1 MKKLFSGLLVFLLAV
16 TMFADSKDVVE
27 GVIEVADEG
36 KFPAGHFG
44 QAAGYLPGDS
54 IFVSNPATGVTLQF
68 LNLGTLDSAEGV
80 AVLLSKESAKTLG
93 LDKDKNVRCKL
104 NMRYGSFDESV
115 VGQAVIDESDAARMN
130 EKKENAELAKADVEV
145 PAEEKAAE
153 PVAVEEIPAETVE
166 AVAAET
172 VEAVAAETVEA
183 VAEETVPAAG
193 VPLIEEEEIAEETV
207 EDIPAETEEA
217 VAVAVE
223 SEEEIVEDYEMD
235 DEDFAGTK
243 KAVEAPSPA
252 EIAEVE
258 EAKENTAEEIVAAEA
273 VTEEAVTEEAVNE
286 EIIAE
291 EVPAEEKTAPV
302 VEESVLAEVETKP
315 VEEEIVAEDE
325 EYAPI
330 VLVPTEKVVPETT
343 PAETVEIESTM
354 SSREETAVSVVPVA
368 ESAAEDKIEVA
379 ENRTASPKTSF
390 EKYIVES
397 ESLLPKNRWYVQ
409 IASYGNVENIE
420 KTVSKY
426 SKYPLNL
433 VPNGKGAYRVIVGPL
448 NEDEYASVLKKFQ
461 AFGFKDAFLR
471 KKYSVKIITT

>member
-93 LDKDKNVRCKL
+93 LDQEKNVRCKL

-153 PVAVEEIPAETVE
+153 PVAVEEIP
-166 AVAAET
+166 AET

-258 EAKENTAEEIVAAEA
+258 EEKENTAEEIVTEEA
-273 VTEEAVTEEAVNE
+273 VTEEAVTEEAVTE
-286 EIIAE
+286 EAVTEETIAE

-302 VEESVLAEVETKP
+302 VAESVLAEVETKP

-368 ESAAEDKIEVA
+368 ESAAENKIEVA
-379 ENRTASPKTSF
+379 ETRTASPKTSF

-409 IASYGNVENIE
+409 IASYGNVGNIE

-448 NEDEYASVLKKFQ
+448 NEDEYASVLKKFK

-471 KKYSVKIITT
+471 KK

>member
-166 AVAAET
+166 AVA
-172 VEAVAAETVEA
+172 
-183 VAEETVPAAG
+183 EETVPAAG

-258 EAKENTAEEIVAAEA
+258 EEKENTAEEIVTEEAVASEA
-273 VTEEAVTEEAVNE
+273 VTEEAVTEEAVTE
-286 EIIAE
+286 EAVTEETIAE

-368 ESAAEDKIEVA
+368 ESAAENKIEVA
-379 ENRTASPKTSF
+379 ETRTASPKTSF

-448 NEDEYASVLKKFQ
+448 NEDEYASVLKKFK

-471 KKYSVKIITT
+471 KK

>member
-16 TMFADSKDVVE
+16 TMFADSKDVVD

-130 EKKENAELAKADVEV
+130 DKKENAELAKADVEV

-153 PVAVEEIPAETVE
+153 PVAVEEIP
-166 AVAAET
+166 
-172 VEAVAAETVEA
+172 AETVEA

-258 EAKENTAEEIVAAEA
+258 EEKENTAEEIVAAEA
-273 VTEEAVTEEAVNE
+273 VTEEAVAEEAVAEEAVTEEAVTE

-302 VEESVLAEVETKP
+302 VEESVLAEVETKA

-354 SSREETAVSVVPVA
+354 SSRGETAVSVAPVA
-368 ESAAEDKIEVA
+368 ESAAENKIEVA
-379 ENRTASPKTSF
+379 ETRTASPKTSF

-448 NEDEYASVLKKFQ
+448 NEDEYASVLKKFK

-471 KKYSVKIITT
+471 KK

>member
-130 EKKENAELAKADVEV
+130 DKKENAELAKADVEV

-153 PVAVEEIPAETVE
+153 PVAVEEIP
-166 AVAAET
+166 
-172 VEAVAAETVEA
+172 AETVEA

-258 EAKENTAEEIVAAEA
+258 EEKENTAEEIVASEAVTEEPVTEEA
-273 VTEEAVTEEAVNE
+273 VTEEAVTEEAVTE
-286 EIIAE
+286 ETIAE

-368 ESAAEDKIEVA
+368 ESAAENKIEVA
-379 ENRTASPKTSF
+379 ETRTASPKTSF

-448 NEDEYASVLKKFQ
+448 NEDEYASVLKKFK

-471 KKYSVKIITT
+471 KK

>member
-16 TMFADSKDVVE
+16 TMFADSKDVVD

-93 LDKDKNVRCKL
+93 IDKDKNVRCKL

-130 EKKENAELAKADVEV
+130 DKKENAELAKADVEV

-153 PVAVEEIPAETVE
+153 PVAVEEIP
-166 AVAAET
+166 AET

-258 EAKENTAEEIVAAEA
+258 EEKENTAEEI
-273 VTEEAVTEEAVNE
+273 VTEEAVTEEAVTE

-302 VEESVLAEVETKP
+302 VEESVLAEVETKA

-354 SSREETAVSVVPVA
+354 SSRGETAVSVAPVA
-368 ESAAEDKIEVA
+368 ESAAENKIEVA
-379 ENRTASPKTSF
+379 ETRTASPKTSF

-448 NEDEYASVLKKFQ
+448 NEDEYASVLKKFK

-471 KKYSVKIITT
+471 KK

>member
-93 LDKDKNVRCKL
+93 IDKDKNVRCKL

-130 EKKENAELAKADVEV
+130 DKKENAELAKADVEV

-153 PVAVEEIPAETVE
+153 PVAVEEIP
-166 AVAAET
+166 
-172 VEAVAAETVEA
+172 AETVEA

-258 EAKENTAEEIVAAEA
+258 EEKENTAEEIVTEEAVTEKA
-273 VTEEAVTEEAVNE
+273 VTEEAVNEEAVNE

-302 VEESVLAEVETKP
+302 VAESVLAEVETKP

-368 ESAAEDKIEVA
+368 ESAAENKIEVA
-379 ENRTASPKTSF
+379 ETRTASPKTSF

-448 NEDEYASVLKKFQ
+448 NEDEYASVLKKFK

-471 KKYSVKIITT
+471 KK

>member
-93 LDKDKNVRCKL
+93 LDQEKNVRCKL

-130 EKKENAELAKADVEV
+130 DKKENAELAKADVEV

-166 AVAAET
+166 AVP
-172 VEAVAAETVEA
+172 AETVEA

-258 EAKENTAEEIVAAEA
+258 EEKENTAEEIVAAEA
-273 VTEEAVTEEAVNE
+273 VTEEAVTEEAVTE
-286 EIIAE
+286 ETIAE

-368 ESAAEDKIEVA
+368 ESAAENKIEVA
-379 ENRTASPKTSF
+379 ETRTASPKTSF

-448 NEDEYASVLKKFQ
+448 NEDEYASVLKKFK

-471 KKYSVKIITT
+471 KK

>member
-93 LDKDKNVRCKL
+93 LDQEKNVRCKL

-130 EKKENAELAKADVEV
+130 DKKENAELAKADVEV

-153 PVAVEEIPAETVE
+153 PVAVEEIP
-166 AVAAET
+166 
-172 VEAVAAETVEA
+172 AETVEA

-258 EAKENTAEEIVAAEA
+258 EEKENTAEEIVAEEAVTAEAVAAEA
-273 VTEEAVTEEAVNE
+273 VTEEPVTEET
-286 EIIAE
+286 IAE

-302 VEESVLAEVETKP
+302 VEESVLAEVETKA

-368 ESAAEDKIEVA
+368 ESAAENKIEVA
-379 ENRTASPKTSF
+379 ETRTASPKTSF

-448 NEDEYASVLKKFQ
+448 NEDEYASVLKKFK

-471 KKYSVKIITT
+471 KK

>member
-1 MKKLFSGLLVFLLAV
+1 M
-16 TMFADSKDVVE
+16 
-27 GVIEVADEG
+27 
-36 KFPAGHFG
+36 
-44 QAAGYLPGDS
+44 
-54 IFVSNPATGVTLQF
+54 
-68 LNLGTLDSAEGV
+68 
-80 AVLLSKESAKTLG
+80 LLSKESAKTLG

-130 EKKENAELAKADVEV
+130 DKKENAELAKADVEV

-172 VEAVAAETVEA
+172 VEAVA
-183 VAEETVPAAG
+183 EETVPAAG

-207 EDIPAETEEA
+207 EDIPAKTEEA

-258 EAKENTAEEIVAAEA
+258 EEKENAAEEIITEEAVTEEAVAEEAVAAEA
-273 VTEEAVTEEAVNE
+273 VTEEAVAEEAVNE

-368 ESAAEDKIEVA
+368 ESAAENKIEVA
-379 ENRTASPKTSF
+379 ETRTASPKTSF

-448 NEDEYASVLKKFQ
+448 NEDEYASVLKKFK

-471 KKYSVKIITT
+471 KK

>member
-93 LDKDKNVRCKL
+93 IDKDKNVRCKL

-130 EKKENAELAKADVEV
+130 DKKENAELAKADVEV

-166 AVAAET
+166 AVP
-172 VEAVAAETVEA
+172 AETVEA

-258 EAKENTAEEIVAAEA
+258 EEKENTAEEIVASEAVASEA

-302 VEESVLAEVETKP
+302 VEKSVLAEVETKP

-368 ESAAEDKIEVA
+368 ESAAENKIEVA
-379 ENRTASPKTSF
+379 ETRTASPKTSF

-448 NEDEYASVLKKFQ
+448 NEDEYASVLKKFK

-471 KKYSVKIITT
+471 KK

>member
-93 LDKDKNVRCKL
+93 LDQEKNVRCKL

-130 EKKENAELAKADVEV
+130 DKKENAELAKADVEV

-153 PVAVEEIPAETVE
+153 PVAVEEIP
-166 AVAAET
+166 
-172 VEAVAAETVEA
+172 AETVEA

-258 EAKENTAEEIVAAEA
+258 EEKENTAEEIVTEEAVASEA
-273 VTEEAVTEEAVNE
+273 VTEEAVTEET
-286 EIIAE
+286 IAE

-302 VEESVLAEVETKP
+302 VEKSVLAEVETKA

-368 ESAAEDKIEVA
+368 ESAAENKIEVA
-379 ENRTASPKTSF
+379 ETRTASPKTSF

-448 NEDEYASVLKKFQ
+448 NEDEYASVLKKFK

-471 KKYSVKIITT
+471 KK

>member
-93 LDKDKNVRCKL
+93 IDKDKNVRCKL

-153 PVAVEEIPAETVE
+153 PVAVEEIP
-166 AVAAET
+166 AET

-258 EAKENTAEEIVAAEA
+258 EEKENTAEEIVAAEA
-273 VTEEAVTEEAVNE
+273 VTEEAVAAEAVNEEAVNE
-286 EIIAE
+286 KAVTEEAVTEETIAE

-368 ESAAEDKIEVA
+368 ESAAENKIEVA
-379 ENRTASPKTSF
+379 ETRTASPKTSF

-448 NEDEYASVLKKFQ
+448 NEDEYASVLKKFK

-471 KKYSVKIITT
+471 KK

>member
-130 EKKENAELAKADVEV
+130 DKKENAELAKADVEV

-153 PVAVEEIPAETVE
+153 PVAVEEIP
-166 AVAAET
+166 AET

-258 EAKENTAEEIVAAEA
+258 EEKENTAEEIVAAEA
-273 VTEEAVTEEAVNE
+273 VTEEAVNEEAVNE
-286 EIIAE
+286 EAVTEETIAE

-302 VEESVLAEVETKP
+302 VEESVLAEVETKA
-315 VEEEIVAEDE
+315 VEEENVAEDE

-368 ESAAEDKIEVA
+368 ESAAENKIEVA
-379 ENRTASPKTSF
+379 ETRTASPKTSF

-448 NEDEYASVLKKFQ
+448 NEDEYASVLKKFK

-471 KKYSVKIITT
+471 KK

>member
-16 TMFADSKDVVE
+16 TMFADSKDVVD

-166 AVAAET
+166 AVA
-172 VEAVAAETVEA
+172 
-183 VAEETVPAAG
+183 EETVPAAG
-193 VPLIEEEEIAEETV
+193 VPLIEEEEISEETV

-258 EAKENTAEEIVAAEA
+258 EEKENTAEEIVAAEA
-273 VTEEAVTEEAVNE
+273 VTEEAVAEEAVNE
-286 EIIAE
+286 EAVNEEAVTEETIAE

-302 VEESVLAEVETKP
+302 VEESVLAEVETKA
-315 VEEEIVAEDE
+315 VEEENVAEDE

-368 ESAAEDKIEVA
+368 ESAAENKIEVA
-379 ENRTASPKTSF
+379 ETRTVSPKTSF

-448 NEDEYASVLKKFQ
+448 NEDEYASVLKKFK

-471 KKYSVKIITT
+471 KK

>member
-130 EKKENAELAKADVEV
+130 DKKENAELAKADVEV

-153 PVAVEEIPAETVE
+153 PVAVEEIP
-166 AVAAET
+166 AET

-223 SEEEIVEDYEMD
+223 SEEEIIEDYEMD

-258 EAKENTAEEIVAAEA
+258 EEKENTAEEIVAAEA

-302 VEESVLAEVETKP
+302 VEKSVLAEVETKA
-315 VEEEIVAEDE
+315 VEEENVAEDE

-368 ESAAEDKIEVA
+368 ESAAENKIEVA
-379 ENRTASPKTSF
+379 ETRTASPKTSF

-448 NEDEYASVLKKFQ
+448 NEDEYASVLKKFK

-471 KKYSVKIITT
+471 KK

>member
-93 LDKDKNVRCKL
+93 LDQEKNVRCKL

-130 EKKENAELAKADVEV
+130 DKKENAELAKADVEV

-153 PVAVEEIPAETVE
+153 PVAVEEIP
-166 AVAAET
+166 
-172 VEAVAAETVEA
+172 AETVEA

-223 SEEEIVEDYEMD
+223 SEEEIIEDYEMD

-258 EAKENTAEEIVAAEA
+258 EEKENTAEEIVTEEA
-273 VTEEAVTEEAVNE
+273 VTEEAVTEEIIAE
-286 EIIAE
+286 EVPAEETIAE

-368 ESAAEDKIEVA
+368 ESAAENKIEVA
-379 ENRTASPKTSF
+379 ETRTASPKTSF

-409 IASYGNVENIE
+409 IASYGNVGNIE

-433 VPNGKGAYRVIVGPL
+433 IPNGKGAYRVIVGPL
-448 NEDEYASVLKKFQ
+448 NEDEYASVLKKFK

-471 KKYSVKIITT
+471 KK

>member
-130 EKKENAELAKADVEV
+130 DKKENAELAKADVEV

-153 PVAVEEIPAETVE
+153 PVAVEEIP
-166 AVAAET
+166 
-172 VEAVAAETVEA
+172 AETVEA

-223 SEEEIVEDYEMD
+223 SEEEIIEDYEMD

-258 EAKENTAEEIVAAEA
+258 EEKENTAEEIVAAEA
-273 VTEEAVTEEAVNE
+273 VTEEAVAAEAVNEEAVNE
-286 EIIAE
+286 KAVTEEAVTEETIAE

-302 VEESVLAEVETKP
+302 VEESVLAEVETKA
-315 VEEEIVAEDE
+315 VEEENVAEDE

-368 ESAAEDKIEVA
+368 ESAAENKIEVA
-379 ENRTASPKTSF
+379 ETRTASPKTSF

-448 NEDEYASVLKKFQ
+448 NEDEYASVLKKFK

-471 KKYSVKIITT
+471 KK

>member
-130 EKKENAELAKADVEV
+130 DKKENAELAKADVEV

-153 PVAVEEIPAETVE
+153 PVAVEEIP
-166 AVAAET
+166 
-172 VEAVAAETVEA
+172 AETVEA

-258 EAKENTAEEIVAAEA
+258 EEKENTAEEIVAAEA
-273 VTEEAVTEEAVNE
+273 VTEEAVAEEAVAEEAVTEEAVTE
-286 EIIAE
+286 ETIAE

-302 VEESVLAEVETKP
+302 VEESVLAEVETKA

-368 ESAAEDKIEVA
+368 ESAAENKIEVA
-379 ENRTASPKTSF
+379 ETRTASPKTSF

-448 NEDEYASVLKKFQ
+448 NEDEYASVLKKFK

-471 KKYSVKIITT
+471 KK

>member
-93 LDKDKNVRCKL
+93 IDKDKNVRCKL

-130 EKKENAELAKADVEV
+130 DKKENAELAKADVEV

-166 AVAAET
+166 AVP
-172 VEAVAAETVEA
+172 AETVEA

-223 SEEEIVEDYEMD
+223 SEEEIIEDYEMD

-258 EAKENTAEEIVAAEA
+258 EEKENTAEEIVAAEA
-273 VTEEAVTEEAVNE
+273 VTEEAVTEET
-286 EIIAE
+286 IAE

-368 ESAAEDKIEVA
+368 ESAAENKIEVA
-379 ENRTASPKTSF
+379 ETRTASPKTSF

-448 NEDEYASVLKKFQ
+448 NEDEYASVLKKFK

-471 KKYSVKIITT
+471 KK

>member
-130 EKKENAELAKADVEV
+130 DKKENAELAKADVEV

-166 AVAAET
+166 AVA
-172 VEAVAAETVEA
+172 
-183 VAEETVPAAG
+183 EETVPAAG

-207 EDIPAETEEA
+207 EDIPAKTEEA

-258 EAKENTAEEIVAAEA
+258 EEKENAAEEIVTEEAVAAEA
-273 VTEEAVTEEAVNE
+273 VTEEAVAEEAVNE

-368 ESAAEDKIEVA
+368 ESAAENKIEVA
-379 ENRTASPKTSF
+379 ETRTASPKTSF

-448 NEDEYASVLKKFQ
+448 NEDEYASVLKKFK

-471 KKYSVKIITT
+471 KK

>member
-130 EKKENAELAKADVEV
+130 DKKENAELAKADVEV

-153 PVAVEEIPAETVE
+153 PVAVEEIP
-166 AVAAET
+166 AET

-258 EAKENTAEEIVAAEA
+258 EEKENTAEEIVAS
-273 VTEEAVTEEAVNE
+273 EAVTEEAVNE
-286 EIIAE
+286 EIIAEEVPAEETIAE

-302 VEESVLAEVETKP
+302 VEESVLAEVETKA
-315 VEEEIVAEDE
+315 VEEENVAEDE

-368 ESAAEDKIEVA
+368 ESAAENKIEVA
-379 ENRTASPKTSF
+379 ETRTASPKTSF

-448 NEDEYASVLKKFQ
+448 NEDEYASVLKKFK

-471 KKYSVKIITT
+471 KK

>member
-130 EKKENAELAKADVEV
+130 DKKENAELAKADVEV

-153 PVAVEEIPAETVE
+153 PVAVEEIP
-166 AVAAET
+166 AET

-258 EAKENTAEEIVAAEA
+258 EEKENTAEEIVAAEA
-273 VTEEAVTEEAVNE
+273 VTEEAVNEEAVTEEAVTE
-286 EIIAE
+286 ETIAE

-302 VEESVLAEVETKP
+302 VEESVLAEVETKA

-368 ESAAEDKIEVA
+368 ESAAENKIEVA
-379 ENRTASPKTSF
+379 ETRTASPKTSF

-448 NEDEYASVLKKFQ
+448 NEDEYASVLKKFK

-471 KKYSVKIITT
+471 KK

>member
-16 TMFADSKDVVE
+16 TMFADSKDVVD

-93 LDKDKNVRCKL
+93 LDQEKNVRCKL

-130 EKKENAELAKADVEV
+130 DKKENAELAKADVEV

-153 PVAVEEIPAETVE
+153 PVAVEEIP
-166 AVAAET
+166 
-172 VEAVAAETVEA
+172 AETVEA

-223 SEEEIVEDYEMD
+223 SEEEIIEDYEMD

-258 EAKENTAEEIVAAEA
+258 EEKENTAEEIVTEEAVTEKA
-273 VTEEAVTEEAVNE
+273 VTEEAVTEEAVTE
-286 EIIAE
+286 EIIAEEVPAEETIAE

-368 ESAAEDKIEVA
+368 ESAAENKIEVA
-379 ENRTASPKTSF
+379 ETRTASPKTSF

-448 NEDEYASVLKKFQ
+448 NEDEYASVLKKFK

-471 KKYSVKIITT
+471 KK

>member
-93 LDKDKNVRCKL
+93 LDQEKNVRCKL

-130 EKKENAELAKADVEV
+130 DKKENAELAKADVEV

-153 PVAVEEIPAETVE
+153 PVAVEEIP
-166 AVAAET
+166 
-172 VEAVAAETVEA
+172 AETVEA

-223 SEEEIVEDYEMD
+223 SEEEIIEDYEMD

-258 EAKENTAEEIVAAEA
+258 EEKENTAEEIVTEEA
-273 VTEEAVTEEAVNE
+273 VAEEAVTEEAVNE

-354 SSREETAVSVVPVA
+354 SPREETAVSVVPVA
-368 ESAAEDKIEVA
+368 ESAAENKIEVA
-379 ENRTASPKTSF
+379 ETRTASPKTSF

-448 NEDEYASVLKKFQ
+448 NEDEYASVLKKFK

-471 KKYSVKIITT
+471 KK

>member
-93 LDKDKNVRCKL
+93 IDKDKNVRCKL

-130 EKKENAELAKADVEV
+130 DKKENAELAKADVEV

-166 AVAAET
+166 AVP
-172 VEAVAAETVEA
+172 AETVEA

-258 EAKENTAEEIVAAEA
+258 EEKENTAEEIVAAEA
-273 VTEEAVTEEAVNE
+273 VTEEAVAAEAVNEEAVNE
-286 EIIAE
+286 KAVTEEAVTEETIAE

-368 ESAAEDKIEVA
+368 ESAAENKIEVA
-379 ENRTASPKTSF
+379 ETRTASPKTSF

-448 NEDEYASVLKKFQ
+448 NEDEYASVLKKFK

-471 KKYSVKIITT
+471 KK

>member
-130 EKKENAELAKADVEV
+130 DKKENAELAKADVEV

-153 PVAVEEIPAETVE
+153 PVAVEEIP
-166 AVAAET
+166 
-172 VEAVAAETVEA
+172 AETVEA

-258 EAKENTAEEIVAAEA
+258 EEKENTAEEIVTEEA
-273 VTEEAVTEEAVNE
+273 VAEEAVAEEAVAEEAVTEEAVNE

-291 EVPAEEKTAPV
+291 EVPAEEKTASV

-368 ESAAEDKIEVA
+368 ESAAENKIEVA
-379 ENRTASPKTSF
+379 ETRTASPKTSF

-448 NEDEYASVLKKFQ
+448 NEDEYASVLKKFK

-471 KKYSVKIITT
+471 KK

>member
-93 LDKDKNVRCKL
+93 LDQEKNVRCKL

-130 EKKENAELAKADVEV
+130 DKKENAELAKADVEV

-258 EAKENTAEEIVAAEA
+258 EEKENTAEEIVAAEA
-273 VTEEAVTEEAVNE
+273 VTEEAVTEEAVTE
-286 EIIAE
+286 ETIAE

-302 VEESVLAEVETKP
+302 VEKSVLAEVETKP

-368 ESAAEDKIEVA
+368 ESAAENKIEVA
-379 ENRTASPKTSF
+379 ETRTASPKTSF

-448 NEDEYASVLKKFQ
+448 NEDEYASVLKKFK

-471 KKYSVKIITT
+471 KK

>member
-130 EKKENAELAKADVEV
+130 DKKENAELAKADVEV

-153 PVAVEEIPAETVE
+153 PVAVEEIP
-166 AVAAET
+166 
-172 VEAVAAETVEA
+172 AETVEA

-258 EAKENTAEEIVAAEA
+258 EEKENTAEEIVTEEAVTEKA
-273 VTEEAVTEEAVNE
+273 VTEEAVTEEAVTE
-286 EIIAE
+286 EIIAEEVPAEETIAE

-368 ESAAEDKIEVA
+368 ESAAENKIEVA
-379 ENRTASPKTSF
+379 ETRTASPKTSF

-448 NEDEYASVLKKFQ
+448 NEDEYASVLKKFK

-471 KKYSVKIITT
+471 KK

>member
-130 EKKENAELAKADVEV
+130 DKKENAELAKADVEV

-153 PVAVEEIPAETVE
+153 PVAVEEIP
-166 AVAAET
+166 AET

-223 SEEEIVEDYEMD
+223 SEEEIIEDYEMD

-258 EAKENTAEEIVAAEA
+258 EEKENTAEEIVAAEA
-273 VTEEAVTEEAVNE
+273 VTEEAVNEEAVTE

-368 ESAAEDKIEVA
+368 ESAAENKIEVA
-379 ENRTASPKTSF
+379 ETRTASPKTSF

-409 IASYGNVENIE
+409 IASYGNVGNIE

-448 NEDEYASVLKKFQ
+448 NEDEYASVLKKFK

-471 KKYSVKIITT
+471 KK

>member
-130 EKKENAELAKADVEV
+130 DKKENAELAKADVEV

-153 PVAVEEIPAETVE
+153 PVAVEEIP
-166 AVAAET
+166 AET

-258 EAKENTAEEIVAAEA
+258 EEKENTAEEIVAAEA
-273 VTEEAVTEEAVNE
+273 VTEEAVAAEAVNEEAVNE
-286 EIIAE
+286 KAVTEEAVTEETIAE

-302 VEESVLAEVETKP
+302 VEESVLAEVETKA
-315 VEEEIVAEDE
+315 VEEENVAEDE

-368 ESAAEDKIEVA
+368 ESAAENKIEVA
-379 ENRTASPKTSF
+379 ETRTASPKTSF

-448 NEDEYASVLKKFQ
+448 NEDEYASVLKKFK

-471 KKYSVKIITT
+471 KK

>member
-1 MKKLFSGLLVFLLAV
+1 
-16 TMFADSKDVVE
+16 MFADSKDVVE

-80 AVLLSKESAKTLG
+80 AVLLSKESAKPLG

-130 EKKENAELAKADVEV
+130 DKKENAELAKADVEV

-166 AVAAET
+166 AVA
-172 VEAVAAETVEA
+172 
-183 VAEETVPAAG
+183 EET

-223 SEEEIVEDYEMD
+223 SEEEIVEDYEVD

-258 EAKENTAEEIVAAEA
+258 EEKENTAEEIVAAEA
-273 VTEEAVTEEAVNE
+273 VTEEAVAEEAVTEEAVTE
-286 EIIAE
+286 ETIAE

-302 VEESVLAEVETKP
+302 VEESVLAEVETKA
-315 VEEEIVAEDE
+315 VEDEIVAEDE

-368 ESAAEDKIEVA
+368 ESAAENKIEVA
-379 ENRTASPKTSF
+379 ETRTASPKTSF

-448 NEDEYASVLKKFQ
+448 NEDEYASVLKKFK

-471 KKYSVKIITT
+471 KK

>member
-93 LDKDKNVRCKL
+93 IDKDKNVRCKL

-130 EKKENAELAKADVEV
+130 DKKENAELAKADVEV

-153 PVAVEEIPAETVE
+153 PVAVEEIP
-166 AVAAET
+166 AET

-223 SEEEIVEDYEMD
+223 SEEEIIEDYEMD

-258 EAKENTAEEIVAAEA
+258 EEKENTAEEIVAAEA
-273 VTEEAVTEEAVNE
+273 VTEEAVAAEAVNEEAVNE
-286 EIIAE
+286 KAVTEEAVTEETIAE

-302 VEESVLAEVETKP
+302 VEESVLAEVETKA
-315 VEEEIVAEDE
+315 VEEENVAEDE

-368 ESAAEDKIEVA
+368 ESAAENKIEVA
-379 ENRTASPKTSF
+379 ETRTASPKTSF

-448 NEDEYASVLKKFQ
+448 NEDEYASVLKKFK

-471 KKYSVKIITT
+471 KK

>member
-93 LDKDKNVRCKL
+93 LDQEKNVRCKL

-130 EKKENAELAKADVEV
+130 DKKENAELAKADVEV

-153 PVAVEEIPAETVE
+153 PVAVEEIP
-166 AVAAET
+166 AET

-223 SEEEIVEDYEMD
+223 SEEEIIEDYEMD

-258 EAKENTAEEIVAAEA
+258 EEKENTAEEIVAAEAVAEEAVTEEA

-286 EIIAE
+286 EAVTEETIAE

-368 ESAAEDKIEVA
+368 ESAAENKIEVA
-379 ENRTASPKTSF
+379 ETRTASPKTSF

-409 IASYGNVENIE
+409 IASYGNVGNIE

-433 VPNGKGAYRVIVGPL
+433 IPNGKGAYRVIVGPL
-448 NEDEYASVLKKFQ
+448 NEDEYASVLKKFK

-471 KKYSVKIITT
+471 KK

>member
-130 EKKENAELAKADVEV
+130 DKKENAELAKADVEV

-166 AVAAET
+166 AVA
-172 VEAVAAETVEA
+172 
-183 VAEETVPAAG
+183 EETVPAAG
-193 VPLIEEEEIAEETV
+193 VPLIEEEEISEETV

-223 SEEEIVEDYEMD
+223 SEEEIIEDYEMD

-258 EAKENTAEEIVAAEA
+258 EEKENAAEEIVTEEAVAAEA
-273 VTEEAVTEEAVNE
+273 VTEEAVAEEAVNE

-368 ESAAEDKIEVA
+368 ESAAENKIEVA
-379 ENRTASPKTSF
+379 ETRTASPKTSF

-448 NEDEYASVLKKFQ
+448 NEDEYASVLKKFK

-471 KKYSVKIITT
+471 KK

>member
-1 MKKLFSGLLVFLLAV
+1 M
-16 TMFADSKDVVE
+16 
-27 GVIEVADEG
+27 
-36 KFPAGHFG
+36 
-44 QAAGYLPGDS
+44 
-54 IFVSNPATGVTLQF
+54 
-68 LNLGTLDSAEGV
+68 
-80 AVLLSKESAKTLG
+80 G

-130 EKKENAELAKADVEV
+130 DKKENAELAKADVEV

-153 PVAVEEIPAETVE
+153 PVAVEEIP
-166 AVAAET
+166 AET

-223 SEEEIVEDYEMD
+223 SEEEIIEDYEMD

-258 EAKENTAEEIVAAEA
+258 EEKENTAEEIVASEA
-273 VTEEAVTEEAVNE
+273 VTEEAVNEEAVTEEAVNE

-315 VEEEIVAEDE
+315 VEEENVAEDE

-354 SSREETAVSVVPVA
+354 SSGEETAVSVVPVA
-368 ESAAEDKIEVA
+368 ESAAENKIEVA
-379 ENRTASPKTSF
+379 ETRTASPKTSF

-448 NEDEYASVLKKFQ
+448 NEDEYASVLKKFK

-471 KKYSVKIITT
+471 KK

>member
-93 LDKDKNVRCKL
+93 IDKDKNVRCKL

-130 EKKENAELAKADVEV
+130 DKKENAELAKADVEV

-153 PVAVEEIPAETVE
+153 PVAVEEIP
-166 AVAAET
+166 
-172 VEAVAAETVEA
+172 AETVEA

-258 EAKENTAEEIVAAEA
+258 EEKENTAEEIVTEEA
-273 VTEEAVTEEAVNE
+273 VTEKAVTEEAVNE

-302 VEESVLAEVETKP
+302 VAESVLAEVETKP

-368 ESAAEDKIEVA
+368 ESAAENKIEVA
-379 ENRTASPKTSF
+379 ETRTASPKTSF

-448 NEDEYASVLKKFQ
+448 NEDEYASVLKKFK

-471 KKYSVKIITT
+471 KK

>member
-93 LDKDKNVRCKL
+93 LDQDKNVRCKL

-130 EKKENAELAKADVEV
+130 DKKENAELAKADVEV

-153 PVAVEEIPAETVE
+153 PVAVEEIP
-166 AVAAET
+166 
-172 VEAVAAETVEA
+172 AETVEA

-223 SEEEIVEDYEMD
+223 SEEEIIEDYEMD

-258 EAKENTAEEIVAAEA
+258 EEKENTAEEIVTEEA
-273 VTEEAVTEEAVNE
+273 VAEEAVTEEAVNE

-368 ESAAEDKIEVA
+368 ESAAENKIEVA
-379 ENRTASPKTSF
+379 ETRTASPKTSF

-448 NEDEYASVLKKFQ
+448 NEDEYASVLKKFK

-471 KKYSVKIITT
+471 KK

>member
-16 TMFADSKDVVE
+16 TMFADSKDVVD

-93 LDKDKNVRCKL
+93 LDQDKNVRCKL

-115 VGQAVIDESDAARMN
+115 VGQAVIDESDAARLN
-130 EKKENAELAKADVEV
+130 DKKENAELAKADVKV

-166 AVAAET
+166 AVA
-172 VEAVAAETVEA
+172 
-183 VAEETVPAAG
+183 EETVPVAG
-193 VPLIEEEEIAEETV
+193 VPLIEEEEISEEAV
-207 EDIPAETEEA
+207 EDVPAETEEA

-258 EAKENTAEEIVAAEA
+258 EEKENTVEEIVAAEA
-273 VTEEAVTEEAVNE
+273 VTE

-302 VEESVLAEVETKP
+302 VEESVLAEVETKA

-354 SSREETAVSVVPVA
+354 SSREETAAPVVPV
-368 ESAAEDKIEVA
+368 EEDAAETKVVVA
-379 ENRTASPKTSF
+379 ETRTASPKTSF
-390 EKYIVES
+390 EKYVVES

-420 KTVSKY
+420 KTVNKY

-448 NEDEYASVLKKFQ
+448 NEDEYASVLKKFK

-471 KKYSVKIITT
+471 KK

>member
-130 EKKENAELAKADVEV
+130 DKKENAELAKADVEV

-153 PVAVEEIPAETVE
+153 PVAVEEIP
-166 AVAAET
+166 
-172 VEAVAAETVEA
+172 AETVEA

-223 SEEEIVEDYEMD
+223 SEEEIIEDYEMD

-258 EAKENTAEEIVAAEA
+258 EEKENTAEEIVAAEAVAEEAVTEEA

-286 EIIAE
+286 EAVTEETIAE

-368 ESAAEDKIEVA
+368 ESAAENKIEVA
-379 ENRTASPKTSF
+379 ETRTASPKTSF

-448 NEDEYASVLKKFQ
+448 NEDEYASVLKKFK

-471 KKYSVKIITT
+471 KK

>member
-93 LDKDKNVRCKL
+93 LDKEKNVRCKL

-153 PVAVEEIPAETVE
+153 PVAVEEIP
-166 AVAAET
+166 
-172 VEAVAAETVEA
+172 AETVEA

-258 EAKENTAEEIVAAEA
+258 EEKENTAEEIVAAEA
-273 VTEEAVTEEAVNE
+273 VTEEAVNEEAVNE
-286 EIIAE
+286 EAVTEETIAE

-343 PAETVEIESTM
+343 PAETVGIESTM

-368 ESAAEDKIEVA
+368 ESAAENKIEVA
-379 ENRTASPKTSF
+379 ETRTASPKTSF

-448 NEDEYASVLKKFQ
+448 NEDEYASVLKKFK

-471 KKYSVKIITT
+471 KK